1 MALEFSTAGISL
13 KYACEA
19 TAGSKPASFTNI
31 PDVVSIADINEEP
44 NMLDVT
50 NLADL
55 VWTRQING
63 LRSSGGALNVTVN
76 GTANFKSVWATLCSS
91 AATAKAANKKTWFE
105 IVVPGFS
112 SGFFITGDP
121 SDLGFFGADVD
132 EVYRGDVYISKN
144 TLEGWGAVV

>member
-13 KYACEA
+13 KYAVEA
-19 TAGSKPASFTNI
+19 TAGSKPNSFTNI

-76 GTANFKSVWATLCSS
+76 GTANFKSVWTTLCTAASS
-91 AATAKAANKKTWFE
+91 ARASNKATWFE
-105 IVVPGFS
+105 ITVPGYS
-112 SGFFITGDP
+112 SAFFITGSP

-144 TLEGWGAVV
+144 TLEGWGAII

>member
-1 MALEFSTAGISL
+1 MALEFSTAGITL
-13 KYACEA
+13 KYAVEA
-19 TAGSKPASFTNI
+19 TAGSKPSTFTVI
-31 PDVVSIADINEEP
+31 PDVVSIADINDEP

-76 GTANFKSVWATLCSS
+76 GTANFKSVWTALCSS
-91 AATAKAANKKTWFE
+91 ASTAKSANKKTWFE
-105 IVVPGFS
+105 ITVPGFS
-112 SGFFITGDP
+112 SAFFITGDP

-144 TLEGWGAVV
+144 TLEGWAAII